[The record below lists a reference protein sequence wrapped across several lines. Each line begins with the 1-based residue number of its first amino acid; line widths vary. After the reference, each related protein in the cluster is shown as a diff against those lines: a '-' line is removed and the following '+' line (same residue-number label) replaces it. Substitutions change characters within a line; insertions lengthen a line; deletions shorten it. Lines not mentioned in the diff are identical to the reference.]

1 MPRRIQCL
9 LFCLLALCSTS
20 GAAQP
25 SGAEPAAEPLIVGT
39 RIAPPFV
46 MRNDRGEYSG
56 ISIELWDRIANDLGI
71 DYEFREVELQGL
83 IDGLQNGSLDVSVAA
98 LTVTAAR
105 EELVDFTHPFHTT
118 GLSIAVSREGSAVWT
133 AFKRLLSW
141 QFLLAILALVGVLLL
156 VGFLFWLV
164 ERRKNAEMFGG
175 TPAEGIGASFWLA
188 AVTMTTV
195 GYGDKAPV
203 TFAGRVVALIW
214 MFAAIILTSSFTAA
228 IATSLTVSQLA
239 TSIQGPQDLPSAEV
253 AALENSVSANYLR
266 QRGIS
271 FKAEASLLDAMEGIA
286 TGRYDAVVHD
296 QPILQY
302 LSSQY
307 YPRQTQVL
315 SNSFDRQDYG
325 FALPAG
331 SELRSPIN
339 QKLLEVI
346 AEDQWQDTLRRYLGE
361 R

>member
-1 MPRRIQCL
+1 MFRRISRLLLCL
-9 LFCLLALCSTS
+9 FALYPVP
-20 GAAQP
+20 GAAQS
-25 SGAEPAAEPLIVGT
+25 SGAEPLVVGT

-46 MRNDRGEYSG
+46 MRSDSGEYSG
-56 ISIELWDRIANDLGI
+56 ISVELWDRIASDLGI
-71 DYEFREVELQGL
+71 EYEFREVELQGL
-83 IDGLQNGSLDVSVAA
+83 IDGLQDGSLDVSVAA

-118 GLSIAVSREGSAVWT
+118 GLSIAVTREGGAIWS

-141 QFLLAILALVGVLLL
+141 QFLLAILALAGVLLF
-156 VGFLFWLV
+156 VGFLFWLA

-203 TFAGRVVALIW
+203 TTAGRAVALVW

-228 IATSLTVSQLA
+228 IATSLTVSQLD
-239 TSIQGPQDLPSAEV
+239 TGIRGPEDLSRAEV
-253 AALENSVSANYLR
+253 AVLENSVSADYLG
-266 QRGIS
+266 QRGIG
-271 FKAEASLLDAMEGIA
+271 FKAETSLLDAIEGLS

-302 LSSQY
+302 FSSQY
-307 YPRQTQVL
+307 YPRETRVL
-315 SNSFDRQDYG
+315 SSSFDRQDYG
-325 FALPAG
+325 FALPEG

-339 QKLLEVI
+339 QRLLEVI
-346 AEDQWQDTLRRYLGE
+346 SDDQWEDTLRRYLGD